1 MRIVQ
6 LIPTLSVGGAER
18 IVALLAEALRDLGH
32 EVHIIVLGESEDS
45 WIERDL
51 REKRMS
57 VTFLGKG
64 AGFDPT
70 IIARLGVALRNVRPQ
85 VVHTHL
91 HVLKYLL
98 PTRAVWRPD
107 AIVHTLHNLAENEAE
122 PADQKVQQAAF
133 RYRVAPVA
141 IGGAVAESVREL
153 YALEPATTIPNGI
166 EVARFAAPEGT
177 RQRLRGELSLP
188 EDAPV
193 FIVVGRLNEQKNHA
207 LLLRAFEKVPEHAHL
222 LIVGDGD
229 LRSELQEQAAGMSS
243 RVHFLG
249 IRRDVPDLLAAADAF
264 VLASDWEGNP
274 LVVMEAMS
282 AGLPVV
288 ATAVGCVPELVVDG
302 AGALVDKG
310 DEAGLVEAIT
320 ALALDPALADRQ
332 GTRARAHAERRFD
345 VAAMAADYIDLY
357 TRQSTRQFL
366 RERLTGAAP

>member
-1 MRIVQ
+1 VRIVQ

-18 IVALLAEALRDLGH
+18 IVALLASAQRDLGH
-32 EVHIIVLGESEDS
+32 EVHIVVLGESEDS

-51 REKRMS
+51 RAARMS

-64 AGFDPT
+64 AGFEPQT
-70 IIARLGVALRNVRPQ
+70 IARLGVALRSVRPE

-141 IGGAVAESVREL
+141 IGGAVAESVRQL
-153 YALEPATTIPNGI
+153 YGIEPAATIPNGI
-166 EVARFAAPEGT
+166 EVGRFKAGPGV
-177 RQRLRGELSLP
+177 RSRLRSELGLEP
-188 EDAPV
+188 GTPV

-207 LLLRAFEKVPEHAHL
+207 LLLRAFAQVPNQAHL
-222 LIVGDGD
+222 LVVGDGD
-229 LRSELQEQAAGMSS
+229 LRAALESQAAPLGP

-249 IRRDVPDLLAAADAF
+249 IRKDVPDLLAAADIF

-288 ATAVGCVPELVVDG
+288 ATSVGCVPELVVVG
-302 AGALVDKG
+302 AGVLVDKG
-310 DEAGLVEAIT
+310 DEARLSREMT
-320 ALALDPALADRQ
+320 ALAGDLDQAAQ
-332 GTRARAHAERRFD
+332 AGGVARVHARLRFT
-345 VAAMAADYIDLY
+345 VGAMAADYIDLY
-357 TRQSTRQFL
+357 TRQSTRRFL